1 MAGKWEVAQH
11 MTERTGRRQA
21 NRYSILIE
29 RIFANHY
36 EEGIEAFEFD
46 RSELVDVANEEGV
59 ALPKNLGDIVYSFR
73 YRAELPES
81 VRRSLPEGWT
91 WLIWPAGSSRYRFI
105 ATDRDVIIKP
115 NTALPLIKIADS
127 TPGIISKYSLTDEQA
142 LLAKLGYCRLLDVF
156 TGITCYR
163 LQSHLR
169 TQVAE
174 MGQVETDDVYI
185 GIDKRGANYILPV
198 QAKGKRD
205 KLSIVQVAQDL
216 AMSRKKFPDLLCRA
230 ISAQFMIDGS
240 IALFSFESP
249 VIGVIPTLVAERHY
263 CLVPNDELTPADLL
277 LYSQRPDEPTL

>member
-1 MAGKWEVAQH
+1 V
-11 MTERTGRRQA
+11 
-21 NRYSILIE
+21 
-29 RIFANHY
+29 
-36 EEGIEAFEFD
+36 
-46 RSELVDVANEEGV
+46 V
-59 ALPKNLGDIVYSFR
+59 
-73 YRAELPES
+73 
-81 VRRSLPEGWT
+81 
-91 WLIWPAGSSRYRFI
+91 
-105 ATDRDVIIKP
+105 IKP
-115 NTALPLIKIADS
+115 NAALPLIKIADS

-216 AMSRKKFPDLLCRA
+216 AMSRKKFPGLLCRA
-230 ISAQFMIDGS
+230 ISAQFLIDGS

-249 VIGVIPTLVAERHY
+249 AAGVIPTLVAERHY
-263 CLVPNDELTPADLL
+263 CLVPHDELTVDDLL
-277 LYSQRPDEPTL
+277 LYSQRPDESTI

>member
-1 MAGKWEVAQH
+1 
-11 MTERTGRRQA
+11 MTPQQGLLRG

-36 EEGIEAFEFD
+36 REGIEEFIFD
-46 RSELVDVANEEGV
+46 RSELVDVAQQEGI

-81 VRRSLPEGWT
+81 VRSRLPEGWT
-91 WLIWPAGSSRYRFI
+91 WLIWPAGSSRYKFI
-105 ATDRDVIIKP
+105 ATDRDVVITP

-169 TQVAE
+169 TQVAD

-216 AMSRKKFPDLLCRA
+216 AMSQKKFPDLLCRA
-230 ISAQFMIDGS
+230 ISAQFMLDGS
-240 IALFSFESP
+240 IALFSFENALSGP
-249 VIGVIPTLVAERHY
+249 VPTLIAERHY
-263 CLVPNDELTPADLL
+263 CLVPHEHLTADDLQV
-277 LYSQRPDEPTL
+277 YAERPDEPTI